1 MTYKETFIINI
12 NVDCKDLPS
21 TWILR
26 RKKPTTPRV
35 KKKKENSKLYK
46 YFVNDPGKRFAIVTL
61 LQLIF
66 SI

>member
-1 MTYKETFIINI
+1 MDIKKKKTYN
-12 NVDCKDLPS
+12 PS
-21 TWILR
+21 S
-26 RKKPTTPRV
+26 

>member
-12 NVDCKDLPS
+12 NADCKDLPS

-26 RKKPTTPRV
+26 RKKPTTPQV
-35 KKKKENSKLYK
+35 KKKKKIQSYK

-61 LQLIF
+61 L
-66 SI
+66 